1 MENEGA
7 VKSVFSLGAMGR
19 NAVSLVR
26 SPRALFG
33 SMEKGG
39 GYAAPLLYA
48 LVWQYAAAAITLLLS
63 FVKPTGM
70 PGGTTAQV
78 VSFFVLPPATVG
90 AGFLFAAVFFVI
102 WHLMGSPENYQT
114 AYRVWALLAPLSV
127 VSAVFRLVPYL
138 SLAVSLYY
146 LYLLVVS
153 SVTVHGIRRSKAWTV
168 WPLLMAGFV
177 LAVVAAGVFGAMRG
191 RWPGARAGMGRSPG
205 FEMPRVPPPPP
216 MPAEFQEKMEEPKAP
231 TKK

>member
-26 SPRALFG
+26 SPGALFG

-70 PGGTTAQV
+70 PGGTLAQV

-153 SVTVHGIRRSKAWTV
+153 SVSVHGIRRSKAWTV

-177 LAVVAAGVFGAMRG
+177 LAVVLAGVFGAMRG
-191 RWPGARAGMGRSPG
+191 RWPGARPAMSRPPV
-205 FEMPRVPPPPP
+205 FDMPQLPPPPP
-216 MPAEFQEKMEEPKAP
+216 PADQEKAP
-231 TKK
+231 AKK

>member
-1 MENEGA
+1 METEGA
-7 VKSVFSLGAMGR
+7 LKSVFSLGSMGR
-19 NAVSLVR
+19 NAMALFR
-26 SPRALFG
+26 SPGTLYG
-33 SMEKGG
+33 LMEKGG

-48 LVWQYAAAAITLLLS
+48 LVWHYVAAVITLVLS
-63 FVKPTGM
+63 FVKPGTI

-78 VSFFVLPPATVG
+78 VSFFLLPPVTVG

-177 LAVVAAGVFGAMRG
+177 LAVVMAGVFGAMRG
-191 RWPGARAGMGRSPG
+191 RWPDARAGMGQSPG
-205 FEMPRVPPPPP
+205 FEMPRVPPPSP
-216 MPAEFQEKMEEPKAP
+216 MPDEIQEKMEEPKAP
-231 TKK
+231 AKK

>member
-1 MENEGA
+1 MENEDA

-26 SPRALFG
+26 SPGALFG

-102 WHLMGSPENYQT
+102 WHLMGSPENYQS

-177 LAVVAAGVFGAMRG
+177 LAVVAAGVLGAMGG
-191 RWPGARAGMGRSPG
+191 RWPGARPGLGRSG
-205 FEMPRVPPPPP
+205 FEAPRVPPPFPISP
-216 MPAEFQEKMEEPKAP
+216 ELQKKMNEEKAP
-231 TKK
+231 AKK